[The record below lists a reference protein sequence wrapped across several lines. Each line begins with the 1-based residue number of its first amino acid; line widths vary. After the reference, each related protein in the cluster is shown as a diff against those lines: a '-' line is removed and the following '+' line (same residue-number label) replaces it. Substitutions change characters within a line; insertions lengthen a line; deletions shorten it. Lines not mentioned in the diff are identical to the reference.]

1 MQAKKWFSA
10 FFVTAVIAIF
20 TPPPLDLTQGSY
32 LICMN
37 DVIIRGDS
45 ISSCSYLNRSICEPP
60 SDEIKLFT
68 MECRLLYV
76 TINASIHQNNED
88 LQIYMRDVRNYLIS
102 LVILGL
108 NILGMIGFA
117 VYKYCRRKR
126 GSNEEEPLTMTR
138 WVRNEAGDFVMDNTN
153 EDPMVARVT
162 NRTREEDPLTI

>member
-1 MQAKKWFSA
+1 MQAKKWFST
-10 FFVTAVIAIF
+10 FFITAVIAIF
-20 TPPPLDLTQGSY
+20 TPPPLDLTSGSY

-60 SDEIKLFT
+60 SDELKLFT

-76 TINASIHQNNED
+76 PINASIHQNNED
-88 LQIYMRDVRNYLIS
+88 LQIYLKDARNYMIS

-108 NILGMIGFA
+108 NVIGMMAFA
-117 VYKYCRRKR
+117 VYKWCRRKR

-138 WVRNEAGDFVMDNTN
+138 WVRNEAGDFVMDNT
-153 EDPMVARVT
+153 EDPSMTARV